1 MIETSRLSIEIV
13 RYLNG
18 RTQGA
23 PHQWTTLGEI
33 ADRIY
38 GPQDLVFNQAVDLA
52 RCRGWIIVE
61 GMSTSRLACLTQ
73 AGCSLVFPVGPHNS
87 TSCQPPTVGHERM
100 GGQQE
105 HGSAPAD

>member
-87 TSCQPPTVGHERM
+87 TSCQPPTVGHERT